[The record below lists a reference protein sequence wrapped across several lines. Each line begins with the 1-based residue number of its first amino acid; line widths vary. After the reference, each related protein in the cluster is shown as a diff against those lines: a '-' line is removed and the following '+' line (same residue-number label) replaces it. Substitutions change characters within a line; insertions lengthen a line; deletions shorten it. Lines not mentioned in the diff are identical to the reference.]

1 MKATYLKI
9 ASFFWK
15 DNTLLNFYV
24 DYKCGENPFGTYLP
38 FSYSGSLNH
47 SVFGVYNRPPIDFKP
62 ILNAHISEVFKDFG
76 HYDYLSDEMI
86 YAISA
91 TMCFYYCEQTNHEF
105 NLEEFKEF
113 YALEKYY
120 FSASMKSLPLPLPT
134 YLDPYYTKSTSAPE
148 KPYLLIRSDI
158 EKELDWSKIHN
169 FYIVSDYANQ
179 LVFAENFE
187 KIVCSNL
194 QIKNLFLGFH
204 EILLAELALKNMG
217 RPHFV
222 GIEKYYQKTSYSF
235 LNIEKEEKSILVKQS
250 EVILNNICLMNSF
263 SRSLYENIS
272 CKYERFSLSTHIDY
286 IDDEKGNYSIKYNL
300 PVSQNEVLGSN
311 FSINFCD
318 QDVIEVNLKQVMRYT
333 QNYIDFKNSG
343 TKNSYLDFEAI
354 REFFTPILPIDYIVK
369 YNDFTDLYNTDPK
382 RAAYFQ
388 GPVVNALKKG
398 ISFNEEEDILKKV
411 KYDAG
416 IDYRFSYLY
425 QFLKEKKILSKKFI
439 EYSKN
444 LYNLSFSADNFY
456 EDDQKLFIPFWEI
469 PRMQQIVLEKFLK
482 PFNCGHTDEQ
492 IELSEEENEKNLK
505 EYLESKDFENDGID
519 DYYDADP
526 DWNWNID

>member
-24 DYKCGENPFGTYLP
+24 DYKSGKNPFGTFLP
-38 FSYSGSLNH
+38 ISYSGSLNH
-47 SVFGVYNRPPIDFKP
+47 SVFGFHNRPPIDFKP
-62 ILNAHISEVFKDFG
+62 VSNAHISDVFKDFG
-76 HYDYLSDEMI
+76 HYDYLTDQMI

-105 NLEEFKEF
+105 NLVEFKEF
-113 YALEKYY
+113 YFLEKHD
-120 FSASMKSLPLPLPT
+120 FSASKKSFPLPT
-134 YLDPYYTKSTSAPE
+134 YLDPYYTKSTSHPE
-148 KPYLLIRSDI
+148 KPYLLRKSDREI
-158 EKELDWSKIHN
+158 ELDWSKIHN
-169 FYIVSDYANQ
+169 FYTMRDYTNH

-194 QIKNLFLGFH
+194 LIKNLFLGFH

-217 RPHFV
+217 RPHFIA
-222 GIEKYYQKTSYSF
+222 IEKYFQTTSYSF
-235 LNIEKEEKSILVKQS
+235 LNSEMEEKSIHAKQS
-250 EVILNNICLMNSF
+250 DVILNNICLMNSF

-300 PVSQNEVLGSN
+300 PVSQNDVLGSN

-318 QDVIEVNLKQVMRYT
+318 EDVIEVNLKQVMRYS

-439 EYSKN
+439 VYSKN

-469 PRMQQIVLEKFLK
+469 PRMQQIVLEKL
-482 PFNCGHTDEQ
+482 
-492 IELSEEENEKNLK
+492 LSKFWECDQ
-505 EYLESKDFENDGID
+505 ESSYTDFEID
-519 DYYDADP
+519 
-526 DWNWNID
+526 